1 MPTGGHL
8 KKSDVTALCQKHS
21 DEISHICMKCVQAV
35 CVKCIDHADHE
46 HQVEEYQE
54 GTDHLKDS
62 LKETKKKLKEKQNII
77 EKCQN
82 ELEIQQSEAN
92 KQRKELRRR
101 RDALVKEIE
110 QIDYELLDVGEDV
123 SQTEKK
129 CDQDVKM
136 YKELKE
142 RFDVSCRNVDELLQS
157 PTDQIVSSFLN
168 ECMLAEKIL
177 KETENYKDDFR
188 RILNRELKW
197 LAKPVLKTNFADDG
211 NFPVKYPTSIKAL
224 EPDLFVY
231 SDGLTNRFVAFDNKG
246 AVKRSFKGQK
256 EYGEVKCVD
265 VYKNQLYLAQ
275 EKQITYIANFD
286 TQKETIV
293 TFMPEIESLYRM
305 AVVNDKILICTSY
318 KEGKVYEYNTEDGT
332 TERVLKGLRNPSYI
346 SVDHT
351 PQGTCYILTLA
362 PISNS
367 SNDGSVKIFN
377 ISWQLLTTITI
388 GTPMDTAPCPGG
400 FLLADY
406 NSNEITLYSYKGV
419 KVRVVLTEEDGLYRP
434 ACLTIKP
441 PYQDLWVGHKPAN
454 IAKITCFRVFE

>member
-46 HQVEEYQE
+46 DQVEEYQE

-62 LKETKKKLKEKQNII
+62 LKEMKKKLKEKQNII

-110 QIDYELLDVGEDV
+110 QIDHELLDVGEDV

-177 KETENYKDDFR
+177 KETENYKDYFR
-188 RILNRELKW
+188 RI
-197 LAKPVLKTNFADDG
+197 
-211 NFPVKYPTSIKAL
+211 
-224 EPDLFVY
+224 
-231 SDGLTNRFVAFDNKG
+231 
-246 AVKRSFKGQK
+246 
-256 EYGEVKCVD
+256 
-265 VYKNQLYLAQ
+265 
-275 EKQITYIANFD
+275 
-286 TQKETIV
+286 
-293 TFMPEIESLYRM
+293 
-305 AVVNDKILICTSY
+305 
-318 KEGKVYEYNTEDGT
+318 
-332 TERVLKGLRNPSYI
+332 
-346 SVDHT
+346 
-351 PQGTCYILTLA
+351 
-362 PISNS
+362 
-367 SNDGSVKIFN
+367 
-377 ISWQLLTTITI
+377 
-388 GTPMDTAPCPGG
+388 
-400 FLLADY
+400 
-406 NSNEITLYSYKGV
+406 
-419 KVRVVLTEEDGLYRP
+419 
-434 ACLTIKP
+434 
-441 PYQDLWVGHKPAN
+441 
-454 IAKITCFRVFE
+454 